1 MLVRTAGLSRS
12 KEAPFAR
19 AAPASDATPSGPWPC
34 PAFDVVAGAAT
45 GAPLVIACFTL
56 GLALKQ
62 PLTSTAPTNHVTC
75 AARPAPPHR
84 FRRSN
89 IPTPLGL
96 AVYTGVSPR
105 ERGAVVKMPLVLRA
119 APARYVPP
127 IEGGVTRAHVFGTRV
142 MKPTFVSGEWSAVP
156 TPTPL
161 PPPKRPATAVSLYM
175 QSPRLQRKT
184 HGYRR
189 YQQ

>member
-12 KEAPFAR
+12 KDAPFAR
-19 AAPASDATPSGPWPC
+19 AVPASDATPSGPWPC

-89 IPTPLGL
+89 IQHLSVWRST
-96 AVYTGVSPR
+96 R
-105 ERGAVVKMPLVLRA
+105 ESHLESE
-119 APARYVPP
+119 VP
-127 IEGGVTRAHVFGTRV
+127 
-142 MKPTFVSGEWSAVP
+142 WSEC
-156 TPTPL
+156 
-161 PPPKRPATAVSLYM
+161 RS
-175 QSPRLQRKT
+175 
-184 HGYRR
+184 
-189 YQQ
+189 